1 MVALYLL
8 VGESLLE
15 TVLKLD
21 QDGNIGAGHTFLV
34 NEVAGLFDPHTEAL
48 EICRAMIKISDKSSK
63 TE

>member
-1 MVALYLL
+1 MAALYLL

-15 TVLKLD
+15 AVLELD

-34 NEVAGLFDPHTEAL
+34 DEVAGLFDPHTEAL
-48 EICRAMIKISDKSSK
+48 EICSALIKISDTK